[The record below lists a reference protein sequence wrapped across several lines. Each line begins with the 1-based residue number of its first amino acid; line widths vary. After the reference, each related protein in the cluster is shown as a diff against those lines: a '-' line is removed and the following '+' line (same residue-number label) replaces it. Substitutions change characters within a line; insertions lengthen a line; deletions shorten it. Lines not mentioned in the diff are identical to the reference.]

1 MKTKL
6 LFLLFLASLSTY
18 AQYTPIPDVNFEN
31 ELIRQGIDTGTPDG
45 RVLIANVSSLISLN
59 VSSSNITDLTG
70 IEAFTDLEILNCYDN
85 KLTVLNVSQ
94 NSYLSTFNCST
105 NLITNLNV
113 SNNTDLKYF
122 LCSNNKLTSLD
133 VSSNTKLK
141 QLQCINNLLTSLNTT
156 GAAVL
161 DELSCDKNQLTS
173 LGLSTNT
180 VLKTLSF
187 PKNQLVGIDLS
198 QNIKLT
204 SLTCWDNKL
213 TILEVDKN
221 IDLVSLYCDSNKI
234 TSLDLSKNSALVDFS
249 CSSNNLN
256 SLNLKNAN
264 NTILNK
270 TMLDLRSN
278 PDLTCIQV
286 DDADY
291 SNTNWYTAS
300 KDGTA
305 SYSNACVA
313 IQYTLIPD
321 LNFENK
327 LIALGIDS
335 APADGKVATN
345 NIDKLISL
353 DVSSSSIV
361 DLTGIQDFVALK
373 ELNCGRNQLIN
384 LNVTKNV
391 ALTDLYC
398 FYNQIK
404 SIDVSQNSK
413 LVSFMCH
420 FNELTAIDVS
430 NNPKLEMFDC
440 LNNKITSLDISKNP
454 LITELACENNQ
465 LTYLN
470 LKNGANT
477 ILDLTFSNFVNNP
490 NLTCIQVDDVT
501 YSNTKWGTKKDATAT
516 FNTDCTPYTL
526 IPDPNFENKLIALGI
541 DSGVADGKVLTNSI
555 NTLTDLNVSNSSIAN
570 LTGIQDFVALQ
581 SLNCRR
587 NNLTTLD
594 LSKNEKLTYVD
605 CSANK
610 LTNFINTS
618 NLDLKHLHCIS
629 NQLTSLDVTK
639 YTALTNLSFSLN
651 KITAIGLSKNTALT
665 SLSCGSNLLTSLDVS
680 TNLALTSLSCK
691 SNQLTTLDVSKNTA
705 LTFLSCGY
713 NLLTSLDVSS
723 NTLLVS
729 LWCDSN
735 LLTELNITNNTSLT
749 SLNCAINQLT
759 NLNVTKNV
767 DLYYFFCYNN
777 QITSLDVSNKP
788 KLELFYCLNNK
799 ITSLDISKNPLITEL
814 ACENNQLTYLNLK
827 NGANTILDLTYC
839 NFLNN
844 PDLKCIQVD
853 DVDYSNANWTNIKDA
868 AATYS
873 VTCNTLGM
881 EKSIFD
887 KIAIYPNPT
896 KGELHIDNIVLE
908 KATVYDALGKIIKTT
923 TFTSGANDNTLHLAG
938 LPKGIYYLF
947 LESEGANTAKKI
959 IVE

>member
-45 RVLIANVSSLISLN
+45 RVLFANVSSLISLN

-141 QLQCINNLLTSLNTT
+141 QLQCINNLLTTLNTT

-180 VLKTLSF
+180 VLKTLNF
-187 PKNQLVGIDLS
+187 QENQLVGIDLS

-256 SLNLKNAN
+256 GLNLKNAN

-305 SYSNACVA
+305 SYSNVCVA

-465 LTYLN
+465 LMYLN

-526 IPDPNFENKLIALGI
+526 IPDENFEEKLIALGI
-541 DSGVADGKVLTNSI
+541 DSGVADGKVLTN
-555 NTLTDLNVSNSSIAN
+555 NVSKLATLDVSSSSITD
-570 LTGIQDFVALQ
+570 LTGIQDFV
-581 SLNCRR
+581 SLKYLSAR
-587 NNLTTLD
+587 NNNLLSLD
-594 LSKNEKLTYVD
+594 ITKNILLNHLD
-605 CSANK
+605 IASNK
-610 LTNFINTS
+610 LNGI
-618 NLDLKHLHCIS
+618 
-629 NQLTSLDVTK
+629 
-639 YTALTNLSFSLN
+639 
-651 KITAIGLSKNTALT
+651 
-665 SLSCGSNLLTSLDVS
+665 DVS
-680 TNLALTSLSCK
+680 ENILLEILTLPD
-691 SNQLTTLDVSKNTA
+691 NQLTTLNVSKNTSLIALEFSNNQLATIEISKNTSLQALHCGGNKLTYLDVSKNI
-705 LTFLSCGY
+705 
-713 NLLTSLDVSS
+713 V
-723 NTLLVS
+723 
-729 LWCDSN
+729 
-735 LLTELNITNNTSLT
+735 
-749 SLNCAINQLT
+749 LT
-759 NLNVTKNV
+759 NLYCNV
-767 DLYYFFCYNN
+767 NN
-777 QITSLDVSNKP
+777 L
-788 KLELFYCLNNK
+788 L
-799 ITSLDISKNPLITEL
+799 
-814 ACENNQLTYLNLK
+814 YLNLK
-827 NGANTILDLTYC
+827 NGNNSNLLYIDFKSNPNLT
-839 NFLNN
+839 
-844 PDLKCIQVD
+844 CIQVD
-853 DVDYSNANWTNIKDA
+853 NSDYSNTNWTNRKDIT
-868 AATYS
+868 ATYNT
-873 VTCNTLGM
+873 TCTTLGI
-881 EKSIFD
+881 EDSVFD

-896 KGELHIDNIVLE
+896 KGELNIDNIILE
-908 KATVYDALGKIIKTT
+908 KATVYDALGKLVKTT
-923 TFTSGANDNTLHLAG
+923 TFTSGSNDNTINLAG
-938 LPKGIYYLF
+938 LLKGIYYVYLQ
-947 LESEGANTAKKI
+947 SEGASTAKKI